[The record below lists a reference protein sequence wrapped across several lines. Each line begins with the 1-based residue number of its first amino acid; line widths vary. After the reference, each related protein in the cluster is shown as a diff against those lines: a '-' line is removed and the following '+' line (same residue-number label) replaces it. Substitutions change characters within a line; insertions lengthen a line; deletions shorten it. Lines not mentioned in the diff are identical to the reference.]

1 MRVLRRPHRLETA
14 LLERAGQLHRRHRII
29 GKEHR
34 AAEMHATL
42 PWYSLIWRL
51 RLAGGIG
58 RRHQLPIPR
67 HAVSYEPHPRRPA
80 IGRAQMGTEGGPERS
95 SAEAGG
101 ARKIIHI
108 DMDAF
113 YASVEQRDNPELR
126 GKPVAVDGS
135 RERGVVA
142 AASYEARKFGVH
154 SAMPSITAKRKCPD
168 LIFVKPRFDAYRAI
182 SLQIREIFAAYTP
195 IIEPLSLDEAYL
207 DVTENLKGIVS
218 ATQIAEEIRARIR
231 AETELTA
238 SAGVSYNKFL
248 AKLASDHR
256 KPDGLFVITP
266 KMGPEFVETLPVRKF
281 HGVGPATAAKM
292 ERLGVKTGL
301 DLRAQTLAFLQQHFG
316 KAGSYYYWVARG
328 VDERPVR
335 ADRIRKSVGAEN
347 TFPADLFTYEAARD
361 ALREIV
367 DKVWGYCEGSGARGR
382 TVTLK
387 VKFANFQITRSRTGQ
402 TQIRTRSELEQLGNA
417 LLEPLFPVAKG
428 VRLLGV
434 SLSSLAVEEA
444 EREPEFRLPP

>member
-1 MRVLRRPHRLETA
+1 
-14 LLERAGQLHRRHRII
+14 
-29 GKEHR
+29 
-34 AAEMHATL
+34 
-42 PWYSLIWRL
+42 
-51 RLAGGIG
+51 
-58 RRHQLPIPR
+58 
-67 HAVSYEPHPRRPA
+67 
-80 IGRAQMGTEGGPERS
+80 MGTEERAEGS
-95 SAEAGG
+95 SAEA
-101 ARKIIHI
+101 ARSRKIIHI

-126 GKPVAVDGS
+126 GKPVAVGGS
-135 RERGVVA
+135 QERGVVA

-154 SAMPSITAKRKCPD
+154 SAMPSVLAKRKCPD
-168 LIFVKPRFDAYRAI
+168 LIFVKPRFDAYKAI
-182 SLQIREIFAAYTP
+182 SLQIREVFAEYTP
-195 IIEPLSLDEAYL
+195 IFEPLSLDEAYL
-207 DVTENLKGIVS
+207 DVTDNLKGISS
-218 ATQIAEEIRARIR
+218 ATEIAEEIRARIY

-266 KMGPEFVETLPVRKF
+266 QMGPEFVETLPVRKF

-292 ERLGVKTGL
+292 ARLGIKTGL
-301 DLRAQTLAFLQQHFG
+301 DLRVQSLAMLQQHFG

-335 ADRIRKSVGAEN
+335 VNRIRKSVGAEN
-347 TFPADLFTYEAARD
+347 TFPADLCTYEAAHG

-367 DKVWGYCEGSGARGR
+367 GKVWGYCERSGIRGR

-387 VKFANFQITRSRTGQ
+387 VKFANFQQITRSRTGQ
-402 TQIRTRSELEQLGNA
+402 TQIRTQSELEQVSNT

-434 SLSSLAVEEA
+434 SLSSLMPEEPA
-444 EREPEFRLPP
+444 RKREFSLSL

>member
-1 MRVLRRPHRLETA
+1 
-14 LLERAGQLHRRHRII
+14 
-29 GKEHR
+29 
-34 AAEMHATL
+34 
-42 PWYSLIWRL
+42 
-51 RLAGGIG
+51 
-58 RRHQLPIPR
+58 
-67 HAVSYEPHPRRPA
+67 
-80 IGRAQMGTEGGPERS
+80 MGTEDRAEES
-95 SAEAGG
+95 SAKADGS
-101 ARKIIHI
+101 RKIIHI

-126 GKPVAVDGS
+126 GKPVAVGGS

-168 LIFVKPRFDAYRAI
+168 LIFVKPRFDAYKAI
-182 SLQIREIFAAYTP
+182 SLQIREILAEYTP

-207 DVTENLKGIVS
+207 DVTENLKGISS

-266 KMGPEFVETLPVRKF
+266 AMGPEFVETLPVRKF
-281 HGVGPATAAKM
+281 HGVGPATAARM
-292 ERLGVKTGL
+292 AQLGIKTGL
-301 DLRAQTLAFLQQHFG
+301 DLRAQTLASLQQQFG

-367 DKVWGYCEGSGARGR
+367 DKVWGYCEGSGLRGR

-387 VKFANFQITRSRTGQ
+387 VKFANFQQITRSRTGQ
-402 TQIRTRSELEQLGNA
+402 MQIGTRSELEQLGNA

-434 SLSSLAVEEA
+434 SLSALVVEEA
-444 EREPEFRLPP
+444 ERQPEFSVPL

>member
-1 MRVLRRPHRLETA
+1 MGAE
-14 LLERAGQLHRRHRII
+14 ERAEGF
-29 GKEHR
+29 
-34 AAEMHATL
+34 
-42 PWYSLIWRL
+42 S
-51 RLAGGIG
+51 AGASG
-58 RRHQLPIPR
+58 
-67 HAVSYEPHPRRPA
+67 S
-80 IGRAQMGTEGGPERS
+80 
-95 SAEAGG
+95 
-101 ARKIIHI
+101 RKVIHI

-126 GKPVAVDGS
+126 GKPVAVGGS

-154 SAMPSITAKRKCPD
+154 SAMPSVTAKRKCPD
-168 LIFVKPRFDAYRAI
+168 LIFVKPRFDAYKAI
-182 SLQIREIFAAYTP
+182 SLQIREIFAEYTP

-218 ATQIAEEIRARIR
+218 ATQIAEEIRAKIR

-256 KPDGLFVITP
+256 KPDGIFVITP
-266 KMGPEFVETLPVRKF
+266 KMGPSFVETLPVRKF
-281 HGVGPATAAKM
+281 HGVGPATARKM
-292 ERLGVKTGL
+292 ASLGIETGL
-301 DLRAQTLAFLQQHFG
+301 DLKGRTLEFLQQYFG
-316 KAGSYYYWVARG
+316 KAGSYYYWAARG

-347 TFPADLFTYEAARD
+347 TFPSDLSTYEAARD

-367 DKVWGYCEGSGARGR
+367 DKVWAYCEASAIRGR

-387 VKFANFQITRSRTGQ
+387 VKFANFRVITRSRTGQ
-402 TQIRTRSELEQLGNA
+402 TQITTRSELEQLSNA
-417 LLEPLFPVAKG
+417 LLEPLFPVARG
-428 VRLLGV
+428 IRLLGV
-434 SLSSLAVEEA
+434 ALSSLAEEA
-444 EREPEFRLPP
+444 ERDLEFSLPV